1 MERRARRRQRPTLGE
16 GAKPR
21 AIGYVRVSTEKQAE
35 SGAGLSDQETK
46 IKAECQRNGWDLV
59 EIVSEALSGKNIEKR
74 PGLKEA
80 LHKLDTAQADILVTD
95 KLDRLSRSIIDFHN
109 TVERSKRFGWKLS
122 VLDVAMD
129 TSTPT
134 GELMAGILAVF
145 AQFERRMIGQRTK
158 NALAVKKSEGMVL
171 GCRPEISNEIESL
184 ILRLTAKGRSM
195 RSIAIELN
203 ESGVMT
209 ARGGRWHP
217 CTIQTVLNRNK
228 SITRV
233 S

>member
-1 MERRARRRQRPTLGE
+1 M
-16 GAKPR
+16 
-21 AIGYVRVSTEKQAE
+21 RVSTEKQAE
-35 SGAGLSDQETK
+35 SGAGLSDQEAK
-46 IKAECQRNGWDLV
+46 IRAECARNGWDLI
-59 EIVSEALSGKNIEKR
+59 ELVSEALSGKNIDKR

-80 LHKLDTAQADILVTD
+80 LQKLDTAQADVLVTD
-95 KLDRLSRSIIDFHN
+95 KLDRLSRSIIDFHK

-134 GELMAGILAVF
+134 GEMMAGILAVF

-158 NALAVKKSEGMVL
+158 NALAVKKSEGMIL
-171 GCRPEISNEIESL
+171 GCRPEIDGDVEAL
-184 ILRLTAKGRSM
+184 ILDLTEKGRSM

-203 ESGVMT
+203 DSGVKT

-217 CTIQTVLNRNK
+217 CTVQTVLRRHG
-228 SITRV
+228 IRV
-233 S
+233 AA